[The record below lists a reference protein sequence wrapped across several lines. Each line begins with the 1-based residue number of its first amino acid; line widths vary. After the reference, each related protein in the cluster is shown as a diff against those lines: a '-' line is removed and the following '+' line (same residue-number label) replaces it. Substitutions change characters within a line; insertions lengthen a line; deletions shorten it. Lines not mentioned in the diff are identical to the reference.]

1 MGSFQSQEGRFIQ
14 VVGTLDLN
22 KATGEIL
29 YVNPASSAIL
39 PDEDGREPRA
49 VLEVLSRDGMVLE
62 QVHPALQMS
71 SCQGDETDSVAL
83 MQEYLPAREDA
94 STVRLRMGDKVL
106 ATWEAGAV
114 PAPGDLQ
121 LSAENMETASG
132 HAGPKRKLSGPAAK
146 TSGITYSIQARPKHA
161 KAWSTL
167 AVGRASAEVV
177 LDSNQF
183 PGQAEVEV
191 RVLRTDGFAD
201 SEVSRKT
208 IQLKK

>member
-1 MGSFQSQEGRFIQ
+1 MGKFQSQEGPFIQ
-14 VVGTLDLN
+14 VVGTLDLD
-22 KATGEIL
+22 KEIGEIL

-62 QVHPALQMS
+62 QVHPALQVS
-71 SCQGDETDSVAL
+71 SCQGDEADSVAL
-83 MQEYLPAREDA
+83 IQEYLPAREEA
-94 STVRLRMGDKVL
+94 SMVRLRMDDKVL
-106 ATWEAGAV
+106 ATWEAGV
-114 PAPGDLQ
+114 VSAPGDLQ
-121 LSAENMETASG
+121 LSAESMETASG
-132 HAGPKRKLSGPAAK
+132 HAGPKLKLSGPAPK
-146 TSGITYSIQARPKHA
+146 TSGITYSIQARLKHA
-161 KAWSTL
+161 KVWSTL

-191 RVLRTDGFAD
+191 RVLRTDGFTD
-201 SEVSRKT
+201 SEVSRKM

>member
-1 MGSFQSQEGRFIQ
+1 MGKFQSQEGPFIQ
-14 VVGTLDLN
+14 VVGTLDLD
-22 KATGEIL
+22 KEIGEIL

-62 QVHPALQMS
+62 QVHPALQVS
-71 SCQGDETDSVAL
+71 SCQGDEADSVAL
-83 MQEYLPAREDA
+83 IQEYLPAREEA
-94 STVRLRMGDKVL
+94 SMIRLRMDDKVL
-106 ATWEAGAV
+106 ATWEAGV
-114 PAPGDLQ
+114 VSAPGDLQ
-121 LSAENMETASG
+121 LSAESMETASG
-132 HAGPKRKLSGPAAK
+132 HAGPKLKLSGPAPE
-146 TSGITYSIQARPKHA
+146 TSGITYSTQARLKHA
-161 KAWSTL
+161 KVWSTL

-191 RVLRTDGFAD
+191 RVLRTDGFTD
-201 SEVSRKT
+201 SEVSRKM